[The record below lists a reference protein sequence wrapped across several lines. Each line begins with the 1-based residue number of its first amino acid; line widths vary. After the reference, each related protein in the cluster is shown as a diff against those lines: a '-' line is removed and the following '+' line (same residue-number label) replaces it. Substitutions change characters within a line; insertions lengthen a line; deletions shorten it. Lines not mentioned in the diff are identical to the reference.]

1 MPDVAGHDNVTLVH
15 LGDVTSEQREGR
27 TGHVVSGVLAGLRLD
42 ELLGE
47 VQERLGQIVSARDR
61 MQSLLDAVLAV
72 ATGLELEATLRRI
85 VQSAVDLV
93 DARYGALGVLA
104 PDGSIS
110 RFIDVGLPPGVRE
123 TLGPPPTGKGLLGQL
138 ILEPEPLRLADLS
151 AHPASVGFPA
161 NHPPMHSFLGVPVRV
176 RDSIY
181 GNLYLTEK
189 VGGGEFTADDE
200 VVLQALAA
208 AAGIAVQN
216 SDLFEQGRLRELWLE
231 ALGEVRGEV
240 LAGASDREVLQLV
253 STRTRELTA
262 SETALVLLGPDEEGR
277 FELASSAE
285 GRLVLSSDG
294 VRPGPGLDEVVES
307 RSPVMA
313 DSPAAFLSGE
323 VSELLL
329 GLGPAVAVPMRSG
342 ERVIGVLVAVRR
354 RDASPFLPQEVP
366 LLTSFSE
373 QAALALEI
381 TEKTR
386 AQRQVDVLA
395 DRDRIARD
403 LHDHV
408 IQRLFATGLKLQ
420 STAHLVVRADVRER
434 IHQAV
439 EELDET
445 VRQIRTSIFDLHTAD
460 QDDASLRRRLLD
472 TVQDAVAG
480 SSMTSSLRTSGPVDT
495 LVPAA
500 LVPHVLAAVREGTS
514 NAVRHSGGRTVT
526 ITLEAGDDLVL
537 QIVDDGTGMPGD
549 TARSGLH
556 NLAERAEQLGGAL
569 EVRCRPGGGTRLTWH
584 VPLPAD
590 DCATAG

>member
-1 MPDVAGHDNVTLVH
+1 MPVDGARDTVASMDH
-15 LGDVTSEQREGR
+15 EGLASGQQDAR
-27 TGHVVSGVLAGLRLD
+27 TGPVVSGVLAGLRLD

-47 VQERLGQIVSARDR
+47 VQERLGQIVAARDR
-61 MQSLLDAVLAV
+61 MQGLLDAVLAV

-85 VQSAVDLV
+85 VQSAVSLV

-104 PDGSIS
+104 SDGSIS
-110 RFIDVGLPPGVRE
+110 RFIDVGLHPGVRE

-161 NHPPMHSFLGVPVRV
+161 NHPPMHSFIEVPVRV

-189 VGGGEFTADDE
+189 FGGGEFTADDE

-216 SDLFEQGRLRELWLE
+216 ADLFEQGRVRQLWLE

-240 LAGASDREVLQLV
+240 LAGASDRDVLQLV
-253 STRTRELTA
+253 AARTLELTTSA
-262 SETALVLLGPDEEGR
+262 AALVLLGPDDEGL
-277 FELASSAE
+277 FEQASGAGLAL
-285 GRLVLSSDG
+285 GPFPDG
-294 VRPGPGLDEVVES
+294 VRPGPALDEVAES
-307 RSPVMA
+307 RSPLMTE
-313 DSPAAFLSGE
+313 SPAAFLGGD
-323 VSELLL
+323 LPG
-329 GLGPAVAVPMRSG
+329 GLGPSTAVPMRSG
-342 ERVIGVLVAVRR
+342 ERVIGMLVAIRR
-354 RDASPFLPQEVP
+354 GDAPPFGPVEVP
-366 LLTSFSE
+366 LLTSFAE

-381 TEKTR
+381 AEKSR
-386 AQRQVDVLA
+386 AQRQIDVLA

-420 STAHLVVRADVRER
+420 STARRAMLPDVQER
-434 IHQAV
+434 IRQAV
-439 EELDET
+439 DELDET
-445 VRQIRTSIFDLHTAD
+445 VCEIRTSIFDLHTAD
-460 QDDASLRRRLLD
+460 KDDTSLRRRLLD
-472 TVQDAVAG
+472 TVDDVVAD
-480 SSMTSSLRTSGPVDT
+480 STMTSSVRTSGPVDT

-526 ITLEAGDDLVL
+526 VTLEVGADLVL
-537 QIVDDGTGMPGD
+537 QIVDDGTGMPD
-549 TARSGLH
+549 DVARSGLH
-556 NLAERAEQLGGAL
+556 NLADRAEELDGTL
-569 EVRCRPGGGTRLTWH
+569 EVRRRPGGGTRLTWC
-584 VPLPAD
+584 VPLPAERSG
-590 DCATAG
+590 ATG